1 MTALPASPV
10 SAVPPSRGAVS
21 AAARWVTAA
30 SVAVIITF
38 ALFLLMQVLIRI
50 EIITLPEVREREPV
64 VMNEYVPDEPLTP
77 RTPPQPEEVMA
88 PPHTSVA
95 PVERQALPTEGG
107 AVFTPSPVT
116 PEPAIETGMNTVVL
130 APSPVSVRIP
140 PVYPSREH
148 QRGISGQCTI
158 RYDILASGRT
168 VNLQAVRCDSAGF
181 ARASLAAVERWRHQT
196 VQGEDP
202 NRVVNRGVE
211 TTLIFNLED

>member
-50 EIITLPEVREREPV
+50 EIITLPEPAERETFTIREEVIGLPII
-64 VMNEYVPDEPLTP
+64 E

-88 PPHTSVA
+88 PPYTAVT

-148 QRGISGQCTI
+148 QRGIRGQCTI

>member
-21 AAARWVTAA
+21 AAARWGTAA

-38 ALFLLMQVLIRI
+38 ALFLLMQVLIRVEVI
-50 EIITLPEVREREPV
+50 SLPEVREREPV
-64 VMNEYVPDEPLTP
+64 VMNEYVPDEQLTP
-77 RTPPQPEEVMA
+77 RTPPQPEAVT
-88 PPHTSVA
+88 PPPYSAVT
-95 PVERQALPTEGG
+95 PVDPQALPSEGG

-116 PEPAIETGMNTVVL
+116 PEPEIGNGTNTVVL

-168 VNLQAVRCDSAGF
+168 VNLQAVRCDTTGF

-211 TTLIFNLED
+211 TTLVFSVED